1 MKKRNIV
8 LSTILAGSVLSVAA
22 VGIANADPSGGCGA
36 RGHHAS
42 MHEGRMGHGGFGHM
56 FKRLNLTEAQ
66 RDQIFQIR
74 YAQKP
79 AMRAKMKEL
88 RSGRQALRAAATAEN
103 YDAQKVQT
111 LAQAQAKTLAD
122 MMVMRTET
130 SHKIY
135 AVLTPEQRQQ
145 LSQMRQHRGDRDG
158 RGEGR
163 RGF

>member
-22 VGIANADPSGGCGA
+22 VGIASAGPGGNCGA
-36 RGHHAS
+36 RGHHTS
-42 MHEGRMGHGGFGHM
+42 MHEGRMGHGGFGHA

-66 RDQIFQIR
+66 RDQMFQIR

-88 RSGRQALRAAATAEN
+88 HAGREALRAAATAEN

-111 LAQAQAKTLAD
+111 LAQAQAKTLTD

-135 AVLTPEQRQQ
+135 TVLTPEQRQQ
-145 LSQMRQHRGDRDG
+145 LSQMREHRGDRDS
-158 RGEGR
+158 RGEGH